1 MKIGL
6 FVHSYTGNTLS
17 VADQLSK
24 KLQTDGHTVELK
36 RLEPV
41 GGENKNEIDINKI
54 NFHPE
59 PEISG
64 YDLVIIGA
72 PVRGF
77 SISPVLAAYLNKLPS
92 MKGLKVDLFVTQAF
106 PYSWMGGNNAIKQMK
121 VTCEKKGAIVLNTSI
136 VNWRNKRKDTQIQEL
151 INTLGRKL

>member
-6 FVHSYTGNTLS
+6 FIHSHTGNTLS
-17 VADQLSK
+17 VAEQLKSR
-24 KLQTDGHTVELK
+24 LQNDGHSVELR

-54 NFHPE
+54 SFQPE

-64 YDLVIIGA
+64 YDYVIIGA

-77 SISPVLAAYLNKLPS
+77 SISPVLAAYLD
-92 MKGLKVDLFVTQAF
+92 KVASLRGQKIDLYVTQAF
-106 PYSWMGGNNAIKQMK
+106 PYSWMGGNNAIKQMRSA
-121 VTCEKKGAIVLNTSI
+121 CEKKGAVVGNTSI
-136 VNWRNKRKDTQIQEL
+136 INWRNNKKEAQIQEL
-151 INTLGRKL
+151 INRMGNK

>member
-6 FVHSYTGNTLS
+6 FVHSHTGNTLS

-24 KLQTDGHTVELK
+24 KLQGDGHTVELR

-54 NFHPE
+54 DFHPE

-64 YDLVIIGA
+64 YDFVIIGA

-77 SISPVLAAYLNKLPS
+77 SISPVLAAYLNKVPS
-92 MKGLKVDLFVTQAF
+92 MKGQKVDLFVTQAF
-106 PYSWMGGNNAIKQMK
+106 PYSWMGGNNAIKQMRSA
-121 VTCEKKGAIVLNTSI
+121 CEKKGAIVGNTSI
-136 VNWRNKRKDTQIQEL
+136 VNWRNNKKESQIQEL
-151 INTLGRKL
+151 INTLGKK